1 MVRLL
6 LGLLEGG
13 PVEPVIMPTEL
24 VVRTSS

>member
-6 LGLLEGG
+6 LGLLEGD
-13 PVEPVIMPTEL
+13 PAEPVILPTEL